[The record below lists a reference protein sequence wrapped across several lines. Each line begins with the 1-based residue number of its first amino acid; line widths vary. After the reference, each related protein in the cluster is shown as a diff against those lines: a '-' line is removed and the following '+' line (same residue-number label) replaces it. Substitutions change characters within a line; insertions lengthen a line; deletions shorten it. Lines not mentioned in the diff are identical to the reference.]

1 MPKAFLVHHPQ
12 RNEVLTETSNLGEA
26 SARYRR
32 GCQHARLGCRNR
44 KDAGKLGDPLDD
56 STAAL
61 LTPASASGAKRELF
75 IEKGG
80 TVPRQLPLN
89 INRNIHKGR
98 LRTCRAHHSPRRDA
112 CTGASRVINCWFC
125 LFSVLMMM
133 LSVPP
138 VHQLCGT

>member
-12 RNEVLTETSNLGEA
+12 RNEVLTETSHPGGA
-26 SARYRR
+26 SARYRC
-32 GCQHARLGCRNR
+32 GCQHARLGCCNR
-44 KDAGKLGDPLDD
+44 KDAGKPGDPLDD
-56 STAAL
+56 GADGMLTSAST
-61 LTPASASGAKRELF
+61 SGAKRELF

-80 TVPRQLPLN
+80 TVSRRLPLN
-89 INRNIHKGR
+89 INWNIHKGR
-98 LRTCRAHHSPRRDA
+98 LRTCRAHRTPRCDT